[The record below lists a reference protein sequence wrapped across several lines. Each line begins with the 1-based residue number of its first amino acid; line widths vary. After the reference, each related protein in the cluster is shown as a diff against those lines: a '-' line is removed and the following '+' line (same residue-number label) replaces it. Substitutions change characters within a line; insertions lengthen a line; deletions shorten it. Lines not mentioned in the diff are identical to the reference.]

1 MIHISYEHY
10 EEDLITR
17 LLKLR
22 GLESEQSQEDF
33 LNPGFKNARHNP
45 WLLHDMDK
53 AVERI
58 IYAITNNQNIMVF
71 GDYDADGV
79 TSSYVMYDFFRTFLK
94 YNKISVQLP
103 HRVEDGYGIKSY
115 HLDQMKEK

>member
-1 MIHISYEHY
+1 MIHISYEHH
-10 EEDLITR
+10 EENLITR

-22 GLESEQSQEDF
+22 GLDSKQSQIDF
-33 LNPGFKNARHNP
+33 LNPNFKNAWHSP

-58 IYAITNNQNIMVF
+58 LYAIEHNQKIMIF

-94 YNKISVQLP
+94 YKHISVQLP